1 MTTIPL
7 ELPDELTQF
16 VATRVAT
23 GEFSSPNEYIVAL
36 IDGTRRSRDEIE
48 TLLLDGLESGPS
60 SEWRTED
67 VAAIRQRIIERHG
80 AN

>member
-16 VATRVAT
+16 VATRVAN
-23 GEFSSPNEYIVAL
+23 GEFSSPNDYIVAL
-36 IDGTRRSRDEIE
+36 IDGARRSRDETE
-48 TLLLDGLESGPS
+48 RLLLDDLESGPS
-60 SEWRTED
+60 SEWNTED
-67 VAAIRQRIIERHG
+67 VVAIRQRIIERHG